1 MTILRIK
8 NIEKELNSLEALY
21 ESMDNTDLNIE
32 TKLLTLKNER
42 KSYVEN
48 ETEGAVIISK
58 AKWIHEAERNTR
70 FFFNLEKRNYINKSM
85 QSLVTDNGQLVS
97 EFKDV
102 LNEQLNLHSSLY
114 SSRETVES
122 WDSKL
127 VDQFFINDNDIP
139 KLDEEDLEL
148 C

>member
-42 KSYVEN
+42 KSYVEKK
-48 ETEGAVIISK
+48 TEGAVIRSK

-85 QSLVTDNGQLVS
+85 
-97 EFKDV
+97 
-102 LNEQLNLHSSLY
+102 
-114 SSRETVES
+114 
-122 WDSKL
+122 
-127 VDQFFINDNDIP
+127 
-139 KLDEEDLEL
+139 
-148 C
+148 